1 MFSINFDASI
11 LTSLLGLGDAIKK
24 EAQQASRDLTYMGHA
39 HAVELAGQRL
49 HSRREMFVKGL
60 SVQQVD
66 ANTYFI
72 QLDAGVRWI
81 DEGVKKHSMVDD
93 LLRKG
98 AKTARDG
105 SKYKV
110 IPFQHNK
117 GPARSTPAQMD
128 LTNTI
133 RAEMKTR
140 GIPWG
145 KIERDSGGAPKIG
158 RLHSFSINDRP
169 IRNDMGRG
177 QGAGPVGAVKQGP
190 TGIPLLRGVAVYQ
203 KKNDKGQVKRGVM
216 TFRIVSSK
224 HKAQG
229 RWIYPEKPGVNILS
243 STMDWMENEW
253 EKSVAPALF
262 DRILSAV

>member
-1 MFSINFDASI
+1 
-11 LTSLLGLGDAIKK
+11 
-24 EAQQASRDLTYMGHA
+24 MGKA

-49 HSRREMFVKGL
+49 HSRREMFVQGL
-60 SVQQVD
+60 SIQQID
-66 ANTYFI
+66 SNTFYI

-81 DEGVKKHSMVDD
+81 DEGLPAHNAVDD

-133 RAEMKTR
+133 RAEMKSR
-140 GIPWG
+140 KIPWG
-145 KIERDSGGAPKIG
+145 KIERDGGGAPKIG

-203 KKNDKGQVKRGVM
+203 KKNDKGVVKRGIM

-229 RWIYPEKPGVNILS
+229 RWNMPTIPPTNILND
-243 STMDWMENEW
+243 TMTWMENLW
-253 EKSVAPALF
+253 EKEISPQLYERVMA
-262 DRILSAV
+262 AV